1 MNTEAQTDIDPT
13 IRAPNPSG
21 SRVEQ
26 ILKECH
32 LKLQEL
38 VQEQADISARIK
50 LIKKMLAGMATI
62 FDKDILDRRL
72 AESIEC
78 LCASPVQTNRIRL
91 TQACRSLLQQATKPL
106 TLREISRGI
115 VDPQVSELTQRRVRG
130 APVKAVLN
138 RLELYGEIHVVIT
151 NGCRK
156 WEWADDNDEDTR
168 PSCDQD
174 PRPVTSVEA
183 R

>member
-1 MNTEAQTDIDPT
+1 MNMKAQTDIDPT
-13 IRAPNPSG
+13 ITAPNPSG

-32 LKLQEL
+32 LKLQDL
-38 VQEQADISARIK
+38 VRDQAEISARIK
-50 LIKKMLAGMATI
+50 VIKKTLAGMATI
-62 FDKDILDRRL
+62 FGKDILDRSL

-78 LCASPVQTNRIRL
+78 LCAPPVCANRIRL
-91 TQACRSLLQQATKPL
+91 TQACRLLLRQAAKPL

-115 VDPQVSELTQRRVRG
+115 VDPQVSVLTQRWVRG

-138 RLELYGEIHVVIT
+138 RLELYGKVSVVIT

-156 WEWADDNDEDTR
+156 WKWVDLDEEDTR

-183 R
+183 Q